1 MLSLPGIL
9 LGVMLS
15 AATLHAQDTV
25 RYTIVMAKGPAG
37 YTKAWTDASG
47 ARHYYTEWNDRGRGP
62 AISQT
67 VVLGA
72 DGFPVRMDITGVD
85 YLKSPVEEHYLAET
99 VTQAGTPWHAAWR
112 NDAESTTV
120 ARPSPAYYLAMNDI
134 SIDVFEPLLFKAQ
147 RLALLPQGQAP
158 REIRSVVIY
167 LQGMPST
174 PVPPKRYELRQ
185 EGEVFLPHVLPVARG
200 ASIDFTNGDPF
211 YHNVFSLSRAGT
223 FDLGRFPRGQSRDRQ
238 FTASGLVKV
247 FCHLHSDMS
256 AVIMVLDH
264 PWFTTPQDDGGFVLE
279 NVPAGKR
286 TIAAWHERVGEAKVG
301 VNVPADGEA
310 TVEFVL
316 PAVES

>member
-1 MLSLPGIL
+1 MYGT
-9 LGVMLS
+9 G
-15 AATLHAQDTV
+15 
-25 RYTIVMAKGPAG
+25 AG
-37 YTKAWTDASG
+37 
-47 ARHYYTEWNDRGRGP
+47 
-62 AISQT
+62 
-67 VVLGA
+67 
-72 DGFPVRMDITGVD
+72 
-85 YLKSPVEEHYLAET
+85 
-99 VTQAGTPWHAAWR
+99 
-112 NDAESTTV
+112 STTV
-120 ARPSPAYYLAMNDI
+120 AEVCRTTPPQAVRAYARLLAIAGVLACVVPVASTSPATGRI
-134 SIDVFEPLLFKAQ
+134 VGRV
-147 RLALLPQGQAP
+147 RLVAVNSSRPMAIAYSSRALLPQGQAP
-158 REIRSVVIY
+158 REIRNVVIY

-238 FTASGLVKV
+238 FPAAGLVKV

-264 PWFTTPQDDGGFVLE
+264 PWFTTPQDDGAFVID

-286 TIAAWHERVGEAKVG
+286 TITAWHERVGEAKIG
-301 VNVPADGEA
+301 VNVPAGGET

>member
-1 MLSLPGIL
+1 MLSKTVPRLIAEKIAHSDNFVKRANSTL
-9 LGVMLS
+9 F
-15 AATLHAQDTV
+15 AAEHCPT
-25 RYTIVMAKGPAG
+25 
-37 YTKAWTDASG
+37 
-47 ARHYYTEWNDRGRGP
+47 GRGTP
-62 AISQT
+62 CSLIRRAFEPMYGT
-67 VVLGA
+67 GA
-72 DGFPVRMDITGVD
+72 G
-85 YLKSPVEEHYLAET
+85 
-99 VTQAGTPWHAAWR
+99 
-112 NDAESTTV
+112 STTV
-120 ARPSPAYYLAMNDI
+120 AEVCRTTPPTAVRAYARLLALVAVLACVVPVASNAPATGRIVGRVRLVAVNTSRPLAIAY
-134 SIDVFEPLLFKAQ
+134 SS
-147 RLALLPQGQAP
+147 RALLPQGQAP
-158 REIRSVVIY
+158 REIRNVVIY
-167 LQGMPST
+167 LQGMPPT
-174 PVPPKRYELRQ
+174 PVPPTRYELRQ

-238 FTASGLVKV
+238 FTAPGLVKV

-301 VNVPADGEA
+301 ITVPADGEA